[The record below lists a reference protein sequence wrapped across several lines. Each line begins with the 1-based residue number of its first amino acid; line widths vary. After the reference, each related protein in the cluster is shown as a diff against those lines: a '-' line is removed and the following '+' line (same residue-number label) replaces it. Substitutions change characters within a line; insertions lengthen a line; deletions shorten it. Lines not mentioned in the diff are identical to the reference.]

1 MTAGLP
7 APGAAPALVRPRL
20 VIYTALV
27 GAKEPLNNPLE
38 ILPADASSDLDLD
51 FVCITDDAS
60 LTSPV
65 WRFVLLPTAH
75 LPPEKLSR
83 RPKALPHEYFPDV
96 AHSLYIDNT
105 VCFKRLPQA
114 SDLATDKPYLFR
126 AFRHARHTQ
135 LAQEAFAIAMLGYE
149 DVGIICQQLDFYAS
163 RGALDDITPLTTA
176 TVLLRQHHHPA
187 LQQFGRV
194 WWENILAFAKRD
206 QLSFDFALRQAGAE
220 VDYLPGIT
228 RDNPFIRWQGSLAAT
243 RLRASFDAR
252 RYAWLHRAE
261 PGAAQDPKAHALRQ
275 GRAADPGY
283 QRPLQVLELLCWQQ
297 GSSLGS
303 QVAPR
308 RGLAAGLEPLLMPH
322 RQPGSRFV
330 IVRVQGGGDALAFS
344 SAEFDSAGPALASF
358 LGPGA
363 EGTLLDLPLA
373 DLVESS
379 KVYSAGQQP
388 AFDLVLVLGLPGG
401 LLVAAVNKLV
411 RLVAP
416 ARGSLLLA
424 LTSPATLAE
433 AARAEATALGVS
445 GRPLTAM
452 LQASR
457 HDDLP
462 QALPNSL
469 LALQW
474 ALPATPGLVAAAATA
489 PQAMPASPN

>member
-1 MTAGLP
+1 MTGPVPQQP
-7 APGAAPALVRPRL
+7 APAGPRQRL
-20 VIYTALV
+20 VVYTALV
-27 GAKEPLNNPLE
+27 GPKEALNNPLE
-38 ILPADASSDLDLD
+38 LLPADAGTDLDLD

-65 WRFVLLPTAH
+65 WRFVLLPTRH

-96 AHSLYIDNT
+96 QHSLYIDNT
-105 VCFKRLPQA
+105 VSFKRLPQA
-114 SDLATDKPYLFR
+114 SDLATDRPYLLR
-126 AFRHARHTQ
+126 AFQHARHIH
-135 LAQEAFAIAMLGYE
+135 LDQEAYAIAMLGYE
-149 DVGIICQQLDFYAS
+149 DVGIICRQLDFYAS
-163 RGALDDITPLTTA
+163 RGALDDISPLTTA

-187 LQQFGRV
+187 VQQFGRV

-228 RDNPFIRWQGSLAAT
+228 RDNPFIRWQGSLSPS
-243 RLRASFDAR
+243 RLRASFDAS

-275 GRAADPGY
+275 GRGADAGC

-308 RGLAAGLEPLLMPH
+308 RGLAAALEPLLMAH

-330 IVRVQGGGDALAFS
+330 IVRVQGNSDTLAFS
-344 SAEFDSAGPALASF
+344 AAEFESAGRALASF
-358 LGPGA
+358 LGAGA
-363 EGTLLDLPLA
+363 EGTLLDLPMA
-373 DLVESS
+373 DLLESS

-388 AFDLVLVLGLPGG
+388 PFDLVLVLGLPGS
-401 LLVAAVNKLV
+401 LLVAVVQKLV

-424 LTSPATLAE
+424 LTSPAPLAE
-433 AARAEATALGVS
+433 AARAEAAALSVS
-445 GRPLTAM
+445 GRPLTAA

-469 LALQW
+469 VALQW
-474 ALPATPGLVAAAATA
+474 PLPATSGLAAAATRA
-489 PQAMPASPN
+489 TTATTTPI

>member
-1 MTAGLP
+1 MTAGP
-7 APGAAPALVRPRL
+7 SARSQSPAAPRQRL
-20 VIYTALV
+20 VVYTALV

-38 ILPADASSDLDLD
+38 ILPANAGTDLALD
-51 FVCITDDAS
+51 FVCITDDAT

-65 WRFVLLPTAH
+65 WRFMLLPTAH

-83 RPKALPHEYFPDV
+83 RPKALPHEYFPD
-96 AHSLYIDNT
+96 AQHSLYIDNT

-114 SDLATDKPYLFR
+114 SDLATDQPYLFR

-163 RGALDDITPLTTA
+163 RGALDAITPLTTA

-187 LQQFGRV
+187 VQQFGRV

-243 RLRASFDAR
+243 RLRASFDDR

-275 GRAADPGY
+275 GRGADAGY

-308 RGLAAGLEPLLMPH
+308 RGLAAALEPLLMAH

-330 IVRVQGGGDALAFS
+330 IVRVQGNSDTLAFS
-344 SAEFDSAGPALASF
+344 AAEFESAGRALATF
-358 LGPGA
+358 LGAGA
-363 EGTLLDLPLA
+363 EGTLLDLPMA
-373 DLVESS
+373 DLLESS

-388 AFDLVLVLGLPGG
+388 PFDLVLVLGLPGS
-401 LLVAAVNKLV
+401 LLVAAVQKLV

-424 LTSPATLAE
+424 LTSPAPLAE
-433 AARAEATALGVS
+433 AARAEAVALSVS
-445 GRPLTAM
+445 GRALTAA

-457 HDDLP
+457 HDDLA

-469 LALQW
+469 VALQW
-474 ALPATPGLVAAAATA
+474 PLLATSGLAAAAAAATTA
-489 PQAMPASPN
+489 TTTAI